1 MEIDAPFTVSLVQQD
16 DNDVHE
22 LHMSFSPEFQQLD
35 VAS

>member
-1 MEIDAPFTVSLVQQD
+1 MEIDAPFNISLVQRD
-16 DNDVHE
+16 DSDVHE